1 MGIYYFSLVPD
12 GNYLVYAIPL
22 DYNGYLPTYYGDVL
36 NWEQATII
44 ELGEPSNPYNIH
56 LIQSG
61 YMPQGPGS
69 VSGQINNSSFRST
82 MMDKVIMLLL
92 DEDGKAIFY
101 GKVSET
107 GSFDFPTL
115 DYGTYYLHAEMS
127 GITSDNV
134 QVVLTPEKPHVD
146 VVMTFEG
153 KNILGIKDIQP
164 GIDAGS
170 IYPNPMVDR
179 FNLPLNLKEGM
190 NLQFEIIN
198 QMGQTVYSSTR
209 STGQGQSLQ
218 TVPVTNL
225 GAGIYTLKISSEKGT
240 LITRKFIIAK

>member
-1 MGIYYFSLVPD
+1 MGIYYFTLVPD

-36 NWEQATII
+36 NWEQATVI
-44 ELGEPSNPYNIH
+44 ELGEPDNPYDIH

-69 VSGQINNSSFRST
+69 VSGQINMGSLRST
-82 MMDKVIMLLL
+82 VMDKMIMLLL

-101 GKVSET
+101 GQVSES

-115 DYGTYYLHAEMS
+115 DYGTYYLHAELS

-134 QVVLTPEKPHVD
+134 QVVLSPEKPHSD

-153 KNILGIKDIQP
+153 KNILGIKNTQP
-164 GIDAGS
+164 ELEAGV
-170 IYPNPMVDR
+170 IYPNPATDKV
-179 FNLPLNLKEGM
+179 NLALNLREAAKL
-190 NLQFEIIN
+190 NVEIFN
-198 QMGQTVYSSTR
+198 QRGQVTSSMMK
-209 STGQGQSLQ
+209 SLDPGKNVL
-218 TVPVTNL
+218 TLSVSELAP
-225 GAGIYTLKISSEKGT
+225 GFYTLRLTSEKGINISRKL
-240 LITRKFIIAK
+240 LITK